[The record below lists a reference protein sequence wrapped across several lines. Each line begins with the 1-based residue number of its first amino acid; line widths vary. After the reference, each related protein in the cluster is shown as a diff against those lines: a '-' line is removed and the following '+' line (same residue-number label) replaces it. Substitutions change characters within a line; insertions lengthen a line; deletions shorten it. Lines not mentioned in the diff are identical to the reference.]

1 MLATKYLFT
10 VGAKLMGKSDLPQGS
25 FSGRSLPRAPV
36 VMPCRL
42 SWAGVDALAITRNL
56 SPTGLALSLSETIP
70 LKMKEKAQIHLHNRI
85 TLQVVPVHARHE
97 PGRLVAG
104 FKVATIEKGA
114 QEWNDLV
121 AKVET

>member
-1 MLATKYLFT
+1 MIATAPPLT
-10 VGAKLMGKSDLPQGS
+10 DGVKLMSKSDLPYGS

-56 SPTGLALSLSETIP
+56 SPSGLALSLSETIP

-121 AKVET
+121 AKVER

>member
-1 MLATKYLFT
+1 MPFT
-10 VGAKLMGKSDLPQGS
+10 FGANLMDIMSGFSEGS
-25 FSGRSLPRAPV
+25 FSGRSIPRAQV

-42 SWAGVDALAITRNL
+42 SWAGVEASAIIRDLT
-56 SPTGLALSLSETIP
+56 PAGLGLSLSEAIP
-70 LKMKEKAQIHLHNRI
+70 LKMKEKAQLHLRDRI

-121 AKVET
+121 AKVER